1 MHKKTSQNIILKKNN
16 FRLSTIML
24 IPGWSHPSQ
33 KERRLITF
41 PLRSCLR
48 RPKAGVSNWWLM
60 YLCMS
65 AALLLKPRELIGQ
78 IPCRKVPAP
87 SITSHPH
94 ILRFDWS
101 LRGPA
106 TRSLSQR
113 TSNSDP
119 VTTNVFIGRN
129 SLLYL
134 LLVLLRAGGALICIP
149 CDRGPLK
156 VHQLWQS
163 WGFGSVPDMITGV
176 WD

>member
-1 MHKKTSQNIILKKNN
+1 MAVSVVVDGRVKPTV
-16 FRLSTIML
+16 RPST
-24 IPGWSHPSQ
+24 
-33 KERRLITF
+33 KDERVQVQV
-41 PLRSCLR
+41 
-48 RPKAGVSNWWLM
+48 A
-60 YLCMS
+60 
-65 AALLLKPRELIGQ
+65 
-78 IPCRKVPAP
+78 
-87 SITSHPH
+87 
-94 ILRFDWS
+94 

-156 VHQLWQS
+156 VHQL
-163 WGFGSVPDMITGV
+163 
-176 WD
+176 